1 MTSSS
6 PSGPADRRPR
16 RVHWSIQR
24 SVSAGFV
31 VVATLLLVAAAAAA
45 GALQSNGRA
54 TNRLADHIFPAVRD
68 AGQLQ
73 TVLLDQETGLRG
85 YLLTGDRQF
94 LQPYRQGQR
103 DQAQIVTRMRR
114 LLADDQS
121 RRADLENVVRRASTW
136 RQQYAEPALAARPHT
151 TTAHSVVQLATRGK
165 AQFDRIRQALTS
177 QQNRLDADQR
187 VARADLAR
195 AVQLRTAALVAVL
208 AILVLTAMIMFWRL
222 RSDLV
227 RPLRGLGEHTRLV
240 ADGDFRHE
248 VHGSGASELE
258 SLGADID
265 GMRRRILAELDR
277 GIEDQILLKEQAQE
291 LRRSNAE
298 LEQFAYV
305 ASHDL
310 QEPLRKVASFC
321 QLLERRY
328 SDKLD
333 DSARQYIAFAVDG
346 AKRMQVLINDLLTF
360 SRVGRLHDRREPV
373 KLDDTLQRG
382 IRNLGGSLE
391 DSDAEVVV
399 PDDLPTVVGDQTLLT
414 MVWQNLIGNALKFRE
429 PDRVPRVVIESE
441 ESGAECQI
449 TVTDNGI
456 GIDPQFADKIFV
468 IFQRL
473 HSRDSYGG
481 TGIGLALCR
490 KIVEHHGGQIWLDTG
505 YSDGTRFILTL
516 PVLVPETEEIESDA
530 ENTGPDE
537 PSVGSDESGAD
548 DSAGTGTVDAVADR
562 AGVAVVETGSA
573 AAGPGGGETGRAA
586 LNGAPAGP
594 QGED

>member
-1 MTSSS
+1 MTRTSA
-6 PSGPADRRPR
+6 SGPRPR
-16 RVHWSIQR
+16 RTHLSIQR
-24 SVSAGFV
+24 SVSVGFV
-31 VVATLLLVAAAAAA
+31 VVSVLLLVAAAVAA
-45 GALQSNGRA
+45 GSLQGSTTA
-54 TNRLADHIFPAVRD
+54 TNRLADHIFPAARD

-94 LQPYRQGQR
+94 LQPYQEGQR
-103 DQAQIVTRMRR
+103 EQGQIVTRMRR
-114 LLADDQS
+114 LLADDPS
-121 RRADLENVVRRASTW
+121 SRADLEDVVRRASTW
-136 RQQYAEPALAARPHT
+136 RQQYAEPALAARPHAA
-151 TTAHSVVQLATRGK
+151 TAGSVVALATRGK
-165 AQFDRIRQALTS
+165 VQFDRIRQALTT
-177 QQNRLDADQR
+177 QQQHLDADQR
-187 VARADLAR
+187 AARAALAQ
-195 AVQLRTAALVAVL
+195 AALLRTAALVAIL
-208 AILVLTAMIMFWRL
+208 AILALTAVIMFWRL
-222 RSDLV
+222 RTDLV

-248 VHGSGASELE
+248 VRGSGATELKA
-258 SLGADID
+258 LGADID
-265 GMRRRILAELDR
+265 GMRQRILAELDR
-277 GIEDQILLKEQAQE
+277 GVEDQLLLKEQAQE

-382 IRNLGGSLE
+382 LRNLGGSLE
-391 DSDAEVVV
+391 DSDAEVVF
-399 PDDLPTVVGDQTLLT
+399 PDELPTVTGDQTLLT
-414 MVWQNLIGNALKFRE
+414 MVWQNLIGNALKFHE
-429 PDRVPRVVIESE
+429 PDRAPRVVIDCEQSE
-441 ESGAECQI
+441 AECRI

-473 HSRDSYGG
+473 HSRDNYGG

-490 KIVEHHGGQIWLDTG
+490 KIVEHHGGRIWLDTE
-505 YSDGTRFILTL
+505 YSGGTRFIMTL
-516 PVLVPETEEIESDA
+516 PVLVPETEEA
-530 ENTGPDE
+530 EETGPGGDG
-537 PSVGSDESGAD
+537 PGSVGTADVGAEAPD
-548 DSAGTGTVDAVADR
+548 VVVDRGDTD
-562 AGVAVVETGSA
+562 VVPTGSA
-573 AAGPGGGETGRAA
+573 SAEPGGAETGRAV
-586 LNGAPAGP
+586 LNGTPAGSR
-594 QGED
+594 GED